1 MPTLTRSKSRPKFKT
16 SVGPVINY
24 LTIWP
29 QYVVHNLYQL
39 KKCSRHQLP
48 KHITHN
54 TSHHTTTSNSR
65 RRHKQCPPSRHQTM
79 TTTSMPRATCPC
91 LTLRH
96 WPGTYRTGRL
106 AVLARRQRGDP
117 GIAAAATAALAPC
130 AHPPTRCA
138 RAGAALAASD
148 REGVIATCR
157 SMTAPWAIDREG
169 GEGATA
175 TGGREDCRGG
185 GGRGRVWR
193 GRRRRRGWVLL
204 DALVLRQIL

>member
-96 WPGTYRTGRL
+96 WPGPYRTGRL
-106 AVLARRQRGDP
+106 AMSAHRQRGDR
-117 GIAAAATAALAPC
+117 GIAAAATE
-130 AHPPTRCA
+130 R
-138 RAGAALAASD
+138 
-148 REGVIATCR
+148 
-157 SMTAPWAIDREG
+157 
-169 GEGATA
+169 
-175 TGGREDCRGG
+175 
-185 GGRGRVWR
+185 WR
-193 GRRRRRGWVLL
+193 HGPILRRGVRGWERHSLCRTGR
-204 DALVLRQIL
+204 ASSPHAGP